1 MAEKKI
7 KKKSLFDGTEEH
19 RMKPKEIYRDQLL
32 QQLMHVT
39 EVQFGNVC
47 GTKRKRTDNEL
58 NWTKKSVFF

>member
-1 MAEKKI
+1 
-7 KKKSLFDGTEEH
+7 
-19 RMKPKEIYRDQLL
+19 MKPKELSRDQLL